1 MICER
6 IDADTLVR
14 SLMYVNKQF
23 YEIISDNYLWKKR
36 TMNKFNDCDVA
47 FMLTDTYNGN
57 DKYPSMYT
65 GLVNTFH

>member
-23 YEIISDNYLWKKR
+23 YGIISDNYLWKKR
-36 TMNKFNDCDVA
+36 TMSKYQDCDVA
-47 FMLTDTYNGN
+47 FMLTDTYNGEA
-57 DKYPSMYT
+57 K
-65 GLVNTFH
+65 